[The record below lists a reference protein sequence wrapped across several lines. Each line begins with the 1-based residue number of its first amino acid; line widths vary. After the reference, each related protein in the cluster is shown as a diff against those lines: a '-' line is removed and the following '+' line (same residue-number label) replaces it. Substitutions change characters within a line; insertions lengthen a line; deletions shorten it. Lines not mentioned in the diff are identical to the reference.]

1 MIYLID
7 ANVLVALHN
16 EANDDFLRA
25 HEWFASLGNDQ
36 FATCA
41 ITQGGFLRTHLIY
54 FPTDGVVAAFEKIK
68 QLTQLPHHV
77 WWGDDLSYV
86 QVDPKQLQGRKQITD
101 AWLAQLCRIKKG
113 KIITFDKGLSI
124 LHADVAILL

>member
-16 EANDDFLRA
+16 DTGDDFPRA
-25 HEWFASLGNDQ
+25 HQWFSSLGKDK

-54 FPTDGVVAAFEKIK
+54 FPTDGVTAAFEKIR
-68 QLTQLPHHV
+68 QLTHLPHHV

-86 QVDPKQLQGRKQITD
+86 QVDPKHLQGRKQITD
-101 AWLAQLCRIKKG
+101 AWLAQLCRVKKG
-113 KIITFDKGLSI
+113 KIVTFDKGLSI
-124 LHADVAILL
+124 LHPDVAILL